1 MNLSLAIPDRMAA
14 LVATPAAR
22 SAGQVAVAAVG
33 CAAILALGVHAGTDT
48 TFASTTTTLTAW
60 TTGSLGKMAGVA
72 AIAVGIIG
80 AILRFDWR
88 LIAGSV
94 GIGLAAAT
102 GPGIVSALVTAT
114 F

>member
-1 MNLSLAIPDRMAA
+1 MKFTFKPPAAISA
-14 LVATPAAR
+14 LVCAPSTKDMGA
-22 SAGQVAVAAVG
+22 VLVAATG
-33 CAAILALGVHAGTDT
+33 CAAILALGVHAGPDT
-48 TFASTTTTLTAW
+48 TFATTTTTLTAW